1 VKYCP
6 LYTCTSVF
14 FDPCVL
20 IHSSAIFGNVRL
32 SKPKATLTA
41 SCVVFYSGGKHGHCE
56 SHAWSNDFVR
66 FCMWVGQRGQ
76 SSRFSPGTPAILG
89 DDVAHGTPGP
99 AGLDFRWKL
108 RAARGRQRLVSLAVS
123 LLSRYQVVIQSSSL
137 IEPSAERYTDT
148 HPTSDRRRFVFT
160 CM

>member
-20 IHSSAIFGNVRL
+20 IHSSAIFGHVRL

-76 SSRFSPGTPAILG
+76 SSRSSPGTPAILG
-89 DDVAHGTPGP
+89 RRRRTRHTWSCGPGLP
-99 AGLDFRWKL
+99 VEAESCK
-108 RAARGRQRLVSLAVS
+108 RQAEVGVSRSLAAF
-123 LLSRYQVVIQSSSL
+123 QVPGGHSVQL
-137 IEPSAERYTDT
+137 ADRAERRKI
-148 HPTSDRRRFVFT
+148 H
-160 CM
+160 